1 VVSGAAC
8 PVCSEQTQGHTHY
21 GGRACDS
28 CKAFFRRTVVRPSQ
42 KAKRCRMNTGDCS
55 LRSYKRNNCPYC
67 RFQKCLKNGLQP
79 ELVRRKPTF
88 KEEPPEEAEVKLEME
103 MEEEVVVIP
112 AIAEQ
117 QNVTT
122 EEKLS
127 QILLYHRLILSQT
140 AGVNLLTV
148 PASFLPRLQSRLAR
162 EKQRNQTSPDIQ
174 ELARLELA
182 FLVAKENLHFFTQR
196 ETFAWLAGSSNPS
209 ILFTAFQEFALQIVL
224 VFLKS
229 CQFFQTL
236 PLDCQRRLLRKN
248 VLDVISLFL
257 MMGFEKKFQLFS
269 LSLGSKDI
277 EALRSTNTKP
287 FEIGKGE
294 IQQRMSIEISE
305 DLFEF
310 ANSMSPLEI
319 PGHVLIVL
327 MLISLY
333 SREGLH
339 MRKETKVDTA
349 RSHYQQL
356 LYRYIRETVPEDQSS
371 RLNASLLRG
380 LKRVK
385 DFAEKI
391 RSYEFSPALAWL

>member
-1 VVSGAAC
+1 MSEDEPADRRLCSVIQPTLGPTPTHVQGVAASCVVSGAAC

-28 CKAFFRRTVVRPSQ
+28 CKAFFRRTVVRPSE

-67 RFQKCLKNGLQP
+67 RFQKCLKSGLQP

-103 MEEEVVVIP
+103 EEVVEIP
-112 AIAEQ
+112 TLAEQ

-127 QILLYHRLILSQT
+127 QILLYHRLIVSQT

-148 PASFLPRLQSRLAR
+148 PASFLPRLQARLAR

-224 VFLKS
+224 GFLKS

-269 LSLGSKDI
+269 LSLGSRDI
-277 EALRSTNTKP
+277 ETLSPTNTKP

-305 DLFEF
+305 DLFE
-310 ANSMSPLEI
+310 
-319 PGHVLIVL
+319 V
-327 MLISLY
+327 
-333 SREGLH
+333 
-339 MRKETKVDTA
+339 
-349 RSHYQQL
+349 
-356 LYRYIRETVPEDQSS
+356 
-371 RLNASLLRG
+371 
-380 LKRVK
+380 
-385 DFAEKI
+385 
-391 RSYEFSPALAWL
+391 